1 MPCHRFM
8 NHSNFIQFSCN
19 SVSFSKFSSQ
29 PRSAVPPN
37 VRAPNFAVVFQCCTS
52 HPGAAGCTGPYRRH
66 TPGDGDSLSENAHP
80 QHVAV
85 EAARNNLRVV
95 RRTLKFLMAV
105 QLREA
110 TRSMQM
116 YLMNTGHLP
125 ALDMEFQDE

>member
-8 NHSNFIQFSCN
+8 NHSNFIKFSCN
-19 SVSFSKFSSQ
+19 SVSFQSFRPSPALLSHLMSEHPTLQSFFSAALHTQ
-29 PRSAVPPN
+29 P
-37 VRAPNFAVVFQCCTS
+37 QLDHIEDTLL
-52 HPGAAGCTGPYRRH
+52 GI
-66 TPGDGDSLSENAHP
+66 GDYLSENAHP

>member
-1 MPCHRFM
+1 MSEHPTSQSF
-8 NHSNFIQFSCN
+8 FSAALHT
-19 SVSFSKFSSQ
+19 Q
-29 PRSAVPPN
+29 AQLAVLDHIED
-37 VRAPNFAVVFQCCTS
+37 TLL
-52 HPGAAGCTGPYRRH
+52 GI
-66 TPGDGDSLSENAHP
+66 GDYLSENAHP
-80 QHVAV
+80 QHIAV
-85 EAARNNLRVV
+85 EAARNNIRVV